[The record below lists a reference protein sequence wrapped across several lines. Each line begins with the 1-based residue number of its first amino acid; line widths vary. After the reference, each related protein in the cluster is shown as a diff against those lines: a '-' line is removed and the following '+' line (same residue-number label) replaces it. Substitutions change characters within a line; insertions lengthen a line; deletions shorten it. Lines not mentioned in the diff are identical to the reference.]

1 MATPV
6 IETVTKDQWTKV
18 ATNVET
24 GFIHKMSHAPNVYL
38 QTYRDTGDAPPT
50 LRTEGVVAF
59 EDSLTEPIIAVAG
72 IDVYLW
78 VDKVDGQV
86 RVDL

>member
-6 IETVTKDQWTKV
+6 IVACPAGAWTKV
-18 ATNVET
+18 ATNVQT
-24 GFIHKMSHAPNVYL
+24 GFIHKMKTAPNVYL

-50 LRTEGVVAF
+50 LRTEGVEAF
-59 EDSLTEPIIAVAG
+59 VDEPTEAISAVAG
-72 IDVYLW
+72 IDIYLW
-78 VDKVDGQV
+78 VDDVAGRV